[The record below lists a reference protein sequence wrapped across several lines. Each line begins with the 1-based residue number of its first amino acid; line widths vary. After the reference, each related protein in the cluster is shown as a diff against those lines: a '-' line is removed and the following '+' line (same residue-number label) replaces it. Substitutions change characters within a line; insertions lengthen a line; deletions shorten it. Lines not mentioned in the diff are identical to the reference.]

1 MPSSIAMLL
10 LCDAFVCNAFFCA
23 DLRGCRGLVDGL
35 KEDNGR
41 RVLSM
46 Y

>member
-10 LCDAFVCNAFFCA
+10 LCDAFVCNAISCT

-35 KEDNGR
+35 KEDKGR
-41 RVLSM
+41 RVLLM